1 MAPRHWVPSILET
14 VPGKPPAG
22 HVTLRRKLRPAV
34 MTHDDVLPVFA
45 AEVGAVFVA
54 WAVDFG
60 SFGFERGRRV
70 GEEDGRQ
77 MD

>member
-1 MAPRHWVPSILET
+1 
-14 VPGKPPAG
+14 
-22 HVTLRRKLRPAV
+22 